1 MSNISFISW
10 LLRSDK
16 LLKTQRLQKN
26 CFSTK
31 DIQLQCLDNVCG
43 SSDDPKDCSGNGI
56 CENDNSENGY
66 SCYCEPGYYG
76 DDCELCK
83 TTK

>member
-1 MSNISFISW
+1 MN
-10 LLRSDK
+10 LL
-16 LLKTQRLQKN
+16 LQKN

-56 CENDNSENGY
+56 CENDDSENGY

-83 TTK
+83 IMKKVKFQSIHL

>member
-1 MSNISFISW
+1 MTRI
-10 LLRSDK
+10 RY
-16 LLKTQRLQKN
+16 LQKN

-31 DIQLQCLDNVCG
+31 DILLQCLDNVCG

-56 CENDNSENGY
+56 CENDDSENGY

-83 TTK
+83 NKTWVKFQNIKSPLSILC